1 MKKTLSSMLLLI
13 GTILGAMAAAEGQKP
28 WIAAPLEGLAESAQP
43 TRLYEAVGV
52 FGADTPIT
60 AEVVNNLTSAGFTE
74 VKVVRYPVTSE
85 TVPVGDGSALVER
98 VLDVDVG
105 VGGDVSGGELD
116 PLPAGTF
123 LDEAALERLLAMGV
137 DEVTL
142 RVPKKWSMNRWGAAP
157 WFGAAIAMML
167 AAVFLNRS
175 GGGAEGAKEATENSA
190 YAELK
195 GLLGEV
201 GGGAAALV
209 ERIEQLSPEGG
220 AAEIETCGE
229 GVLTLVEQRQVL
241 AQALGAG
248 PYAEF
253 MGQFS
258 AAERDLN
265 RAWSAAVDGYP
276 QEARESL
283 ERAAAGF
290 DGALQRL

>member
-1 MKKTLSSMLLLI
+1 MKKTFSSLLLLF

-28 WIAAPLEGLAESAQP
+28 WIATSLVGLAESAEP
-43 TRLYEAVGV
+43 TRLYEAVGAYS
-52 FGADTPIT
+52 ADTAIT
-60 AEVVNNLTSAGFTE
+60 VEVVEALQGAGFTE

-85 TVPVGDGSALVER
+85 TVVVGDGSALADR
-98 VLDVDVG
+98 VLDVE
-105 VGGDVSGGELD
+105 VSGGDLD

-123 LDEAALERLLAMGV
+123 LDEPALERLLTMGV

-142 RVPKKWSMNRWGAAP
+142 RVPKQWSMGRWGAAP

-175 GGGAEGAKEATENSA
+175 SSGSESGAAATEDSA

-195 GLLGEV
+195 GLLDDVRGSST
-201 GGGAAALV
+201 ALV
-209 ERIEQLSPEGG
+209 DRIEQLSPEDG

-241 AQALGAG
+241 AQALGVG

-276 QEARESL
+276 QEARDSL
-283 ERAAAGF
+283 QRAAVGF
-290 DGALQRL
+290 DGALQHL

>member
-1 MKKTLSSMLLLI
+1 MKNTLSSLLLLV

-28 WIAAPLEGLAESAQP
+28 WISASLEGLAEAETP

-52 FGADTPIT
+52 FGADTPVT
-60 AEVVNNLTSAGFTE
+60 PEVVENLTGAGFTE
-74 VKVVRYPVTSE
+74 VRVVRYPITSE
-85 TVPVGDGSALVER
+85 TVPVGDGSALAER
-98 VLDVDVG
+98 VLDAE
-105 VGGDVSGGELD
+105 VSGGELD

-123 LDEAALERLLAMGV
+123 LDEPALERLMAMGV

-142 RVPKKWSMNRWGAAP
+142 RVPKQWSMNRWGAAP

-167 AAVFLNRS
+167 AAVFLSRSS
-175 GGGAEGAKEATENSA
+175 GGSEGAGEATENSA

-201 GGGAAALV
+201 GSGAAGLI

-241 AQALGAG
+241 AQALGPG

-276 QEARESL
+276 VEARESL
-283 ERAAAGF
+283 QRAAAGF
-290 DGALQRL
+290 DGALERL

>member
-1 MKKTLSSMLLLI
+1 MKKTLSSLLLLF

-28 WIAAPLEGLAESAQP
+28 WIATPLGGLAESAEP
-43 TRLYEAVGV
+43 TRLYEDVGV
-52 FGADTPIT
+52 YSADTAIT
-60 AEVVNNLTSAGFTE
+60 AEVVETLQGAGFTE

-85 TVPVGDGSALVER
+85 TVVVGDGSALAER
-98 VLDVDVG
+98 VLDAEVR
-105 VGGDVSGGELD
+105 GGDLE

-123 LDEAALERLLAMGV
+123 LDEPALERLLAMGV

-142 RVPKKWSMNRWGAAP
+142 RVPKQWSMGRWGAAP

-175 GGGAEGAKEATENSA
+175 SGGSESGAAATENSA

-195 GLLGEV
+195 GLLDGV
-201 GGGAAALV
+201 RGASAALV
-209 ERIEQLSPEGG
+209 DRIEQLSPEDG

-241 AQALGAG
+241 AQALGVG

-276 QEARESL
+276 QEARDSL
-283 ERAAAGF
+283 QRAAAGF